1 MNKELKHNWRYEKI
15 LTVDEAR
22 EKAAEL
28 KKKGERIV
36 TTNGVFDILHA
47 GHLDALE
54 EYKKQGDILFI
65 GLNSDKS
72 VREGKG
78 EERPYISE
86 IERAALLAALVCV
99 DYVVIIDAPYKEV
112 QDVLLRTVKPNIHG
126 NLDEYGKPED
136 WIEWPV
142 MQEVGAEGYACKR
155 RSGLATSDI
164 IAKIKES
171 K

>member
-1 MNKELKHNWRYEKI
+1 MNKGLKHNWRYKKI
-15 LTVDEAR
+15 LTVDGAEK
-22 EKAAEL
+22 KAAEL
-28 KKKGERIV
+28 KEQGKRLV

-54 EYKKQGDILFI
+54 EYKRQGDILFI

-78 EERPYISE
+78 KERPYIPE
-86 IERAALLAALVCV
+86 LERAALLAALECV
-99 DYVVIIDAPYKEV
+99 DYVVIIDAVYKEV
-112 QDVLLRTVKPNIHG
+112 QDVLLRTVKPDIHG
-126 NLDEYGKPED
+126 NLDEYGKPQE

-142 MQEVGAEGYACKR
+142 MQEAGTEGYSCKR
-155 RSGLATSDI
+155 RPGLATSDI
-164 IAKIKES
+164 VKKIKKS

>member
-1 MNKELKHNWRYEKI
+1 MNKGIKHNWRYEKI

-28 KKKGERIV
+28 KETGKKLV
-36 TTNGVFDILHA
+36 TANGVFDILHA

-54 EYKKQGDILFI
+54 EYKGQGDVLFI

-78 EERPYISE
+78 EERPYIPE
-86 IERAALLAALVCV
+86 LERSALLAALACV
-99 DYVVIIDAPYKEV
+99 DYVVIIDAPYRSV
-112 QDVLLRTVKPNIHG
+112 QDVLLRAVKPDIHG
-126 NLDEYGKPED
+126 NLDEYGSPKD

-142 MQEVGAEGYACKR
+142 MREVGAQGYVCR
-155 RSGLATSDI
+155 RRPGLATSDI
-164 IAKIKES
+164 IARIKES